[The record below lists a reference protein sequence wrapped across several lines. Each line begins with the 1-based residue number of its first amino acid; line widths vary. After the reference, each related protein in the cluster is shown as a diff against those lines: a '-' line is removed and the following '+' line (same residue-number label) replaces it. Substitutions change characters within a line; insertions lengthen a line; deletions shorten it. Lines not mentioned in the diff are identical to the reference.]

1 MQLQSVFKC
10 WSAIVSLVLRAAL
23 ISSVPCFA
31 WAGCRP
37 PPRALCSARWPPL
50 VIRMP
55 TLGPSST
62 HAVDA
67 RTSSGSHFFKDFTTV
82 SCNAMDTNVWK
93 KVSCERCWAQMWRTP
108 GISDSAEWWNKTE
121 ENLIIIEKSLK
132 LYSQKRPGD
141 ATASYN
147 CLPTPNR
154 AESRSWTVTG
164 SSWGEEDSQR
174 TVFDSYKWTQS
185 LSRRPGLSC

>member
-10 WSAIVSLVLRAAL
+10 WSTIDSLVLRAAL
-23 ISSVPCFA
+23 ISSVPCLA
-31 WAGCRP
+31 WAGYRP
-37 PPRALCSARWPPL
+37 PPRAHYSARCPPL

-82 SCNAMDTNVWK
+82 SCNAMDTNFWK
-93 KVSCERCWAQMWRTP
+93 KVSCERCERAQMWRTP
-108 GISDSAEWWNKTE
+108 GISDSAEWWDKTE

-141 ATASYN
+141 ATVSYN
-147 CLPTPNR
+147 CLPTPHRFSIVNCHWLHLR
-154 AESRSWTVTG
+154 RGGQSMCCVWFLQVNPVFITTSR
-164 SSWGEEDSQR
+164 
-174 TVFDSYKWTQS
+174 TQ
-185 LSRRPGLSC
+185 L